1 MKRKMFGLVV
11 LGLAVLAACGGRGVY
26 LYENKG
32 NPYGGPDRPWLIIG
46 AKGAGSSQL
55 EKRLCQDRELESILS
70 EARVPPKSLK
80 ELFLAACG
88 PRASAERFLEIY
100 YALPDPVRARVKR
113 SFERH
118 GYSLNDY
125 GC

>member
-1 MKRKMFGLVV
+1 MKKILWALV
-11 LGLAVLAACGGRGVY
+11 LLAVLAACGGRGVY
-26 LYENKG
+26 LYENRG

-46 AKGAGSSQL
+46 ARGAGSAEL
-55 EKRLCQDRELESILS
+55 EKKLCQKRELRKILS
-70 EARVPPKSLK
+70 EARIPEGSK
-80 ELFLAACG
+80 EDLFLAACG

-100 YALPDPVRARVKR
+100 YGLPDQTRLRLKR
-113 SFERH
+113 TFEKH

>member
-1 MKRKMFGLVV
+1 MKKFL
-11 LGLAVLAACGGRGVY
+11 LGLSLMVWLVSCGGRGVY
-26 LYENKG
+26 LYENRD

-46 AKGAGSSQL
+46 AKGAGSAKL
-55 EKRLCQDRELESILS
+55 EKRLCEDKELRAILA
-70 EARVPPKSLK
+70 EARVPQKASE

-88 PRASAERFLEIY
+88 PQASAERFLEIY
-100 YALPDPVRARVKR
+100 YHLPDETRNRLKR
-113 SFERH
+113 TFERH